1 MMPLGQSLRE
11 AQRPIRPV
19 VTPKHS
25 LFLGTWNVRTMYAT
39 GVASIVAR
47 ERERYNID
55 ILGLCEVRWTGA
67 WKVRLASGD
76 TLLYVGNDNTHVQG
90 VGIMLSER
98 IAKTLIEWTPVSSRL
113 ITARFFSNHKNVTTI
128 QVYAPTEAAVEEEKD
143 TFYGQLQEIVDRCS
157 RHDMIFIIGV
167 FNAKMGCDNE
177 GMDDIMG
184 KEGIGVRDDNGER
197 LCEFCQGN
205 GNFITG
211 TIFKH
216 RTIHKD
222 RNGRAKNQIDHV
234 LVNKSMRTSVLDT
247 RTQRGADAISEHYL
261 VRCKIRLKLC
271 KYLNRSK
278 VKPKL
283 DIEKLKDRQM
293 REQYNVEVKNRYE
306 ALDVETL
313 EECREGLEKVYVEAA
328 EMTIGYIKRVSKPW
342 VSAETWV
349 KANEMREINMK
360 INSTK
365 SVQIK

>member
-1 MMPLGQSLRE
+1 MTPLGQSLRE
-11 AQRPIRPV
+11 AQRPIGTV

-39 GVASIVAR
+39 RVASIVAR

-55 ILGLCEVRWTGA
+55 ILGLSEVTWTGA
-67 WKVRLASGD
+67 GKVRLASGD

-98 IAKTLIEWTPVSSRL
+98 IVKTLIEWTPVSSRL
-113 ITARFFSNHKNVTTI
+113 ITARFYGKHKKVTII

-157 RHDMIFIIGV
+157 RHDMVFIIGD
-167 FNAKMGCDNE
+167 FNAKVGCDNE
-177 GMDDIMG
+177 GLDDIMG
-184 KEGIGVRDDNGER
+184 KEGIGVTDDNGER
-197 LCEFCQGN
+197 LCEFCQVN
-205 GNFITG
+205 GYVITG

-216 RTIHKD
+216 RTIHKETWVSP
-222 RNGRAKNQIDHV
+222 NGRAKNQIDHV

-247 RTQRGADAISEHYL
+247 RTQRGTDAISDHYL

-293 REQYNVEVKNRYE
+293 REH
-306 ALDVETL
+306 T
-313 EECREGLEKVYVEAA
+313 
-328 EMTIGYIKRVSKPW
+328 M
-342 VSAETWV
+342 
-349 KANEMREINMK
+349 
-360 INSTK
+360 
-365 SVQIK
+365 